1 MRNILMHPNP
11 PRQELMA
18 VHGAMAAVRVDPEE
32 HLVSAT
38 DDMAQALANMNCPS
52 DYPLGLNR

>member
-1 MRNILMHPNP
+1 MEVE
-11 PRQELMA
+11 ELMA
-18 VHGAMAAVRVDPEE
+18 VHIVMVVVRVDPEE